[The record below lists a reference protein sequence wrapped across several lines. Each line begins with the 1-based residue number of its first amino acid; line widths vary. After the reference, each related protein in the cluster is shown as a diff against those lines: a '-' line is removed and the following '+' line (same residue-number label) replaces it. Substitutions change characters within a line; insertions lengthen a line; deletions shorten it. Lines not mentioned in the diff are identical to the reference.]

1 MNLKRYRVKNIKEA
15 LAFIKRDLGPD
26 ALIVSTR
33 QVKEGK
39 GAFGMFGKTMLEVTA
54 AASEAKNS
62 SAHAK
67 AAGTKA
73 VEKYRHDSEISE
85 ATIANTFL
93 PSQNKSTLSISD
105 ETRKIMLPIK
115 EELKGI
121 RLTLGNLSDHSDTFN
136 SHMMGQ
142 LKNEL
147 GEMRHMLHLLASRSN
162 SLSEPDLPE
171 NLLLLYQQMKFSGLE
186 EKFARRIVLEAQRNM
201 TEDDAENYA
210 YVKIFIA
217 RMLMKIIKITKECV
231 ISKKDK
237 NFKVIARSDA
247 KSVEGIDKMI
257 DRCKSYVDAGAEIIF
272 PEALHDEKEF
282 EKVRK
287 SLNCYLLAN
296 MTEFG
301 KSKLLNY
308 KELENIGYN
317 IVIYPVTTQRLAMK
331 NVEDGLRA
339 IFDDGHQ
346 NNIIDKMQT
355 RKRLYDLVEYEKY
368 NSLDEKIYNFST
380 EGHE

>member
-1 MNLKRYRVKNIKEA
+1 MH
-15 LAFIKRDLGPD
+15 FIKKKPEEKREEFDKKLKAKKILRVPGAYNPLTAKVIEEIGYDAVYVSGGVMSNDLGYPD
-26 ALIVSTR
+26 IGLTTLQDVSSRANQIARVTNLPTIVDIDTGFKSCKETIETFEKFGITGVHIED
-33 QVKEGK
+33 QVAQKRCGHLENKE
-39 GAFGMFGKTMLEVTA
+39 LVT
-54 AASEAKNS
+54 
-62 SAHAK
+62 
-67 AAGTKA
+67 
-73 VEKYRHDSEISE
+73 
-85 ATIANTFL
+85 
-93 PSQNKSTLSISD
+93 
-105 ETRKIMLPIK
+105 K
-115 EELKGI
+115 EE
-121 RLTLGNLSDHSDTFN
+121 
-136 SHMMGQ
+136 M
-142 LKNEL
+142 
-147 GEMRHMLHLLASRSN
+147 
-162 SLSEPDLPE
+162 
-171 NLLLLYQQMKFSGLE
+171 
-186 EKFARRIVLEAQRNM
+186 
-201 TEDDAENYA
+201 
-210 YVKIFIA
+210 
-217 RMLMKIIKITKECV
+217 IKKVKECV
-231 ISKKDK
+231 NSKKDK

-272 PEALHDEKEF
+272 PEALHDEREF